1 MICESHKT
9 FIFNA
14 LRFIFRQNH
23 YLTFAYKTYPDSTK
37 IAASYELDVK
47 GW

>member
-1 MICESHKT
+1 MRKPYIIY
-9 FIFNA
+9 FQRIMLYF
-14 LRFIFRQNH
+14 FRQNH
-23 YLTFAYKTYPDSTK
+23 YLTFAYRTSPDSTK

>member
-1 MICESHKT
+1 MCESHKT

-14 LRFIFRQNH
+14 LRFIFVAKSLFNFCLQTAS
-23 YLTFAYKTYPDSTK
+23 YSTK
-37 IAASYELDVK
+37 IATSYELDVK

>member
-1 MICESHKT
+1 MICENYNS
-9 FIFNA
+9 FILSA

-23 YLTFAYKTYPDSTK
+23 YLTFAYKTSPDSTK
-37 IAASYELDVK
+37 IAASYGLDVK